1 MFYKSGKVISD
12 QFEPLNVFFWG
23 EIEKTGVAE
32 GGFPH
37 SHITLSQNVN
47 ILVKSKNAPLAL
59 KPIKP

>member
-1 MFYKSGKVISD
+1 MNTLTCFL
-12 QFEPLNVFFWG
+12 FR
-23 EIEKTGVAE
+23 EIAKTGVAE
-32 GGFPH
+32 GGGGVVLY